1 MEGVSEG
8 DIIMSTAASIPV
20 VAPRAVG
27 STPESEATGVVIAL
41 ESEAGGIAIA
51 LETEAAGVTI
61 AFAEDSLVISVEFL
75 SGWMYL
81 GYSG

>member
-8 DIIMSTAASIPV
+8 DIITSTVASVPV
-20 VAPRAVG
+20 VAPRAAG
-27 STPESEATGVVIAL
+27 STPESGTTGIVIVL
-41 ESEAGGIAIA
+41 KSEAVGIAIA

-61 AFAEDSLVISVEFL
+61 AFAEDSLAISIEFL
-75 SGWMYL
+75 SGWTYL